1 MQTETEQIELEQ
13 GDGKQYA
20 STQPLTH
27 TKGATSKSSIDPE
40 VWLYIQEV
48 PKKCQSVFMAKN
60 YNNFWDPKIII
71 IFSKWTLFYSKSE
84 HGRAYI
90 II

>member
-40 VWLYIQEV
+40 V
-48 PKKCQSVFMAKN
+48 
-60 YNNFWDPKIII
+60 
-71 IFSKWTLFYSKSE
+71 
-84 HGRAYI
+84 
-90 II
+90 